1 MYAAYYS
8 KKTTQQN
15 NEITGLIQKAEK
27 GNATARN
34 ELRKMAE
41 RDNVNAQVAL
51 GDYYYNSQNYN
62 EAVRWYRKAT
72 TKGNTEATYRL
83 GLCYEK
89 GHGVQK
95 DNKTA
100 LLWYNTAAKQGNE
113 IADLMQ
119 EAEKGNATA
128 RNELRKMA
136 ERDNVNA
143 QVALGDYYYNSQ
155 NYNEAVR
162 WYRKATTKG
171 NTEATY
177 RLGLCYEKGHGVQKD
192 NKTALLWY
200 NTAAKQGN
208 QEAQKRLNEIN
219 KQSQQNTNVS
229 ASYAAMY
236 NNEKP
241 TQQNNE
247 ITDLIHKAQAGNV
260 DAQYDLGN
268 RYLNGDG
275 VEQDVEKASYWF
287 QQNTANTKKT
297 QNNNASASYAAMYN
311 NEKTT
316 QQNNEIADLIQKA
329 QAGDVE
335 ALCKLGTH
343 YYNGN
348 KVEQNYNEAISSLI
362 KCLQIIEEK
371 HNATIK
377 HRVEDIF
384 KILNTINY
392 LNNQSIKDK
401 ENDLSISFRNT
412 LISLCNNFIPE
423 YNKYISKD
431 YLDKLECINYDFQ
444 IDYKLLLL
452 DEFFYLCDLFKTSD
466 LPKYLAV
473 RLFDCH
479 KKTDNSQKI
488 NALNNFESFKDSE
501 EEYNKLKKFNVAIC
515 ATMSSGKSTFVNAL
529 LGNDYLPAKNEATTA
544 TITSVYDKDY
554 SNNLLGCIKKGNEL
568 IPCNKDVTLKDIENW
583 NTDKNVSQIYLQGD
597 LDNIGN
603 KGAVVCVHDTPGTNN
618 SSNSTHH
625 DITMNFLNENK
636 MDLIIYVSNAEH
648 LGVEDEKQLLTE
660 IKKLETPV
668 LFIINKADSIDFEKE
683 DFEQIKNQHCKY
695 LQDIGFKN
703 PNVLPVSAKAARL
716 FKMSLKDKAER
727 FTTNEKIS
735 FISYYTEFTE
745 QIDLSDNSNS
755 KNPYTNETVCITGE
769 NYNKQD
775 IFNALNKTGITKIEQ
790 TIENYIK

>member
-1 MYAAYYS
+1 MNISKLKRKAENGKPWAQLALGECYYFGECVEQDYKKAVYWYEKGLKQEKHLVAKYGEENEKELFVPAQYNLAQCYYEGDGVEQNYEKAVYWYTKAA
-8 KKTTQQN
+8 KLGDADAQN
-15 NEITGLIQKAEK
+15 NLGNCYQNGEGVEQDYEKAVYWYTK
-27 GNATARN
+27 AA
-34 ELRKMAE
+34 K
-41 RDNVNAQVAL
+41 L
-51 GDYYYNSQNYN
+51 GDADAQNNLGNCYQN
-62 EAVRWYRKAT
+62 GEGVEQDYEKAVHWYRK
-72 TKGNTEATYRL
+72 
-83 GLCYEK
+83 
-89 GHGVQK
+89 
-95 DNKTA
+95 
-100 LLWYNTAAKQGNE
+100 
-113 IADLMQ
+113 
-119 EAEKGNATA
+119 
-128 RNELRKMA
+128 
-136 ERDNVNA
+136 
-143 QVALGDYYYNSQ
+143 
-155 NYNEAVR
+155 
-162 WYRKATTKG
+162 
-171 NTEATY
+171 
-177 RLGLCYEKGHGVQKD
+177 
-192 NKTALLWY
+192 
-200 NTAAKQGN
+200 AAKQGN

-241 TQQNNE
+241 
-247 ITDLIHKAQAGNV
+247 
-260 DAQYDLGN
+260 
-268 RYLNGDG
+268 
-275 VEQDVEKASYWF
+275 
-287 QQNTANTKKT
+287 
-297 QNNNASASYAAMYN
+297 
-311 NEKTT
+311 T

-554 SNNLLGCIKKGNEL
+554 SDNLLGCIKKDNKF
-568 IPCNKDVTLKDIENW
+568 IPYNKNVTLKD
-583 NTDKNVSQIYLQGD
+583 
-597 LDNIGN
+597 
-603 KGAVVCVHDTPGTNN
+603 
-618 SSNSTHH
+618 
-625 DITMNFLNENK
+625 
-636 MDLIIYVSNAEH
+636 
-648 LGVEDEKQLLTE
+648 
-660 IKKLETPV
+660 
-668 LFIINKADSIDFEKE
+668 
-683 DFEQIKNQHCKY
+683 
-695 LQDIGFKN
+695 
-703 PNVLPVSAKAARL
+703 
-716 FKMSLKDKAER
+716 
-727 FTTNEKIS
+727 
-735 FISYYTEFTE
+735 
-745 QIDLSDNSNS
+745 
-755 KNPYTNETVCITGE
+755 
-769 NYNKQD
+769 
-775 IFNALNKTGITKIEQ
+775 
-790 TIENYIK
+790 

>member
-1 MYAAYYS
+1 MNISKLKRKAENGKPWAQLALGECYYFGECVEQDYKKAVYWYEKGLKQEKHLVAKYGEENEKELFVPAQYNLAQCYYEGDGVEQNYEKAVYWYTKAA
-8 KKTTQQN
+8 KLGDADAQN
-15 NEITGLIQKAEK
+15 NLGNCYQNGEGVEQDYEKA
-27 GNATARN
+27 
-34 ELRKMAE
+34 
-41 RDNVNAQVAL
+41 VH
-51 GDYYYNSQNYN
+51 
-62 EAVRWYRKAT
+62 WYRK
-72 TKGNTEATYRL
+72 
-83 GLCYEK
+83 
-89 GHGVQK
+89 
-95 DNKTA
+95 
-100 LLWYNTAAKQGNE
+100 
-113 IADLMQ
+113 
-119 EAEKGNATA
+119 
-128 RNELRKMA
+128 
-136 ERDNVNA
+136 
-143 QVALGDYYYNSQ
+143 
-155 NYNEAVR
+155 
-162 WYRKATTKG
+162 
-171 NTEATY
+171 
-177 RLGLCYEKGHGVQKD
+177 
-192 NKTALLWY
+192 
-200 NTAAKQGN
+200 AAKQGN

-241 TQQNNE
+241 
-247 ITDLIHKAQAGNV
+247 
-260 DAQYDLGN
+260 
-268 RYLNGDG
+268 
-275 VEQDVEKASYWF
+275 
-287 QQNTANTKKT
+287 
-297 QNNNASASYAAMYN
+297 
-311 NEKTT
+311 T

-554 SNNLLGCIKKGNEL
+554 SDNLLGCIKKDNKF
-568 IPCNKDVTLKDIENW
+568 IPYNKNVTLKD
-583 NTDKNVSQIYLQGD
+583 
-597 LDNIGN
+597 
-603 KGAVVCVHDTPGTNN
+603 
-618 SSNSTHH
+618 
-625 DITMNFLNENK
+625 
-636 MDLIIYVSNAEH
+636 
-648 LGVEDEKQLLTE
+648 
-660 IKKLETPV
+660 
-668 LFIINKADSIDFEKE
+668 
-683 DFEQIKNQHCKY
+683 
-695 LQDIGFKN
+695 
-703 PNVLPVSAKAARL
+703 
-716 FKMSLKDKAER
+716 
-727 FTTNEKIS
+727 
-735 FISYYTEFTE
+735 
-745 QIDLSDNSNS
+745 
-755 KNPYTNETVCITGE
+755 
-769 NYNKQD
+769 
-775 IFNALNKTGITKIEQ
+775 
-790 TIENYIK
+790 